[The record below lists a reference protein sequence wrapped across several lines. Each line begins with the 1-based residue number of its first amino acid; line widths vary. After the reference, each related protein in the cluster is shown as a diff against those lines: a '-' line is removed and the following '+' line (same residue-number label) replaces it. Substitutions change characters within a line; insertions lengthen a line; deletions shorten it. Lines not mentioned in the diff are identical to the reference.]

1 MQHMRY
7 RDKAS
12 PVERGVDQ
20 LQPGGL
26 CKAGAHLPCLN
37 CFIEGLF
44 AVISDEA
51 DQTLFHA
58 FRKRNAFGTRQHVR
72 LLNLA
77 VNNGSGIVRHLAAV
91 RAVGLVA
98 VVLCRVVRSRYHDA
112 GVALIISCREGKR
125 WNGHQGV
132 IDSYV
137 DAIGGQH
144 ACGFLGKD
152 IALQPAVIGNGNRLA
167 AALCEYPVG
176 KALGCLAHYP
186 DVHPVGACTECSAQT
201 GGTEL
206 QGNRKTVFNL
216 ILIVPDFQQLRQKI
230 GILQVM
236 GQPAF
241 VFFSD
246 HHLSPFLVVIYCFC
260 Q

>member
-1 MQHMRY
+1 MY
-7 RDKAS
+7 FA
-12 PVERGVDQ
+12 
-20 LQPGGL
+20 GL
-26 CKAGAHLPCLN
+26 
-37 CFIEGLF
+37 
-44 AVISDEA
+44 
-51 DQTLFHA
+51 
-58 FRKRNAFGTRQHVR
+58 KRR
-72 LLNLA
+72 
-77 VNNGSGIVRHLAAV
+77 
-91 RAVGLVA
+91 
-98 VVLCRVVRSRYHDA
+98 
-112 GVALIISCREGKR
+112 
-125 WNGHQGV
+125 NGHQGV
-132 IDSYV
+132 IDSHV

-152 IALQPAVIGNGNRLA
+152 IAFQSAVIGNGNRLA
-167 AALCEYPVG
+167 AALREYPVG